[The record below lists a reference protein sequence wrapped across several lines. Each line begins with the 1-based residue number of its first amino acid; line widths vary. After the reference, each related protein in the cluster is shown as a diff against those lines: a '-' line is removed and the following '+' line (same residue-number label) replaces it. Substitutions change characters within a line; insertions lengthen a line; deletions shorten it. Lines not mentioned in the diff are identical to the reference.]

1 MKTNRIICTILACA
15 ALCSAQS
22 CLKNQ
27 HDYFE
32 TPASGRMQ
40 QFVSE
45 VKDILISQTEG
56 WALEY
61 YPGVGQSRG
70 GYQFYLKFYKDTE
83 KFGTPEEP
91 VSAVWAMSEIKPALL
106 DTCLF
111 KLTTDNGPVLS
122 FDGYSEVIH
131 FFATPSSSEYEA
143 KGGDFE
149 FTILS
154 YSADKIE
161 LLGKR
166 SGNICTLIP
175 FTKIKDVDYAHISDK
190 ALITPEKFIGDVK
203 AMSSSVRA
211 ATVEGVIGGRDV
223 KGTVD
228 LNNRCISFIQP
239 LAKPDTT
246 YVDGVMK
253 IDTVKIIR
261 MPFLY
266 TPSGLRAYDDVTIN
280 DNTFR
285 ELSYFSEENVFT
297 NFVFTLKGQVPDNYA
312 TLAEL
317 TGDFQLVYNNGKN
330 TLDITVED
338 VDGKTVLMKG
348 FNPGFDLR
356 ATYNGALGR
365 LELMGQVVGAN
376 GSNTVAFVPWALD
389 PVAGSGSVLKLDYV
403 GEAGMAIS
411 LDKKDTSRKTFL
423 FTDAETLEGFETT
436 SFILLEYTSAGEMM
450 DEYAGF
456 GEPTR
461 WQFLSKMIRK

>member
-122 FDGYSEVIH
+122 FDGYSEVLH

-154 YSADKIE
+154 YSADKVE

-166 SGNICTLIP
+166 SGNICTLVP
-175 FTKIKDVDYAHISDK
+175 FTRIKDVDYAHISDK

-297 NFVFTLKGQVPDNYA
+297 NFVFTLKGQVPADYA
-312 TLAEL
+312 TFAEFIG
-317 TGDFQLVYNNGKN
+317 TF
-330 TLDITVED
+330 TLSYWE
-338 VDGKTVLMKG
+338 GKTLTVQIEQIDGGTAIIKG
-348 FNPGFDLR
+348 LNDNFSPRL
-356 ATYNGALGR
+356 TYDAAKGRLQIVFQALGS
-365 LELMGQVVGAN
+365 N
-376 GSNTVAFVPWALD
+376 GSNTIAWCPWDANSGYLTWLD
-389 PVAGSGSVLKLDYV
+389 GVGMEIYLD
-403 GEAGMAIS
+403 M
-411 LDKKDTSRKTFL
+411 KTEDRSKFL
-423 FTDAETLEGFETT
+423 FCDNGAWESYECN
-436 SFILLEYTSAGEMM
+436 SFILYELDASGKPVDAYEGWGEYRYPLFESL
-450 DEYAGF
+450 
-456 GEPTR
+456 TR
-461 WQFLSKMIRK
+461 K